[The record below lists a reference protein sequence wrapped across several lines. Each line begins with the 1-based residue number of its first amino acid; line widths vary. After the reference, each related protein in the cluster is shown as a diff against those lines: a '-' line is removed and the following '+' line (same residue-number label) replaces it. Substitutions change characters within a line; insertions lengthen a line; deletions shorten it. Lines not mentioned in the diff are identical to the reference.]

1 MANITQRGNTFRIRV
16 FVGTDNNGKKIMK
29 STTFTPPK
37 DVTPKKA
44 EKLAQE
50 FAFEFEC
57 QCRGYT
63 QFNDCMRFS
72 ELADWY
78 FDNFAPIELKEST
91 IYTYKGQYKNHIAP
105 VLGNMKLKDIT
116 TPKLTQIMQSY
127 KLNPSSVRKVYVIIQ
142 SIFHRAMEQGF
153 IRINPCRNVIL
164 PKNKDRS
171 KVMALNEDEL
181 RRFIK
186 LINNSSCDEDL
197 KRIFTFLLFTGMR
210 CGECFGLAWED
221 IDFDNQTISIR
232 HTLNDVGGKHSL
244 TPPKTKKSIR
254 TICMSSTT
262 AAILKEQHKY
272 IEQLKQAL
280 GTSFAHPEMIF
291 PSGMGN
297 YRDIGA
303 LRTALKRCTSG
314 TEFEFLTPHMMRHT
328 FATVGLIES
337 GDLSAVS
344 KELGHSDVSTTIGF
358 YAEVLLE
365 SKESLINSVADR
377 ICPRSDNT
385 YMKKE
390 SPTENS
396 ADDSKDSL

>member
-50 FAFEFEC
+50 FAFEFER

-63 QFNDCMRFS
+63 QFNDSMRFS

-91 IYTYKGQYKNHIAP
+91 IYTYKGQYKKHIAP

-116 TPKLTQIMQSY
+116 TPKLTQIVQSY
-127 KLNPSSVRKVYVIIQ
+127 KLNPATVRKIYVIIQ

-153 IRINPCRNVIL
+153 IRINPCQNVIL
-164 PKNKDRS
+164 PKNKDRN

-181 RRFIK
+181 RRFVE
-186 LINNSSCDEDL
+186 LINESSCDEDL

-262 AAILKEQHKY
+262 ASILKEQHQY
-272 IEQLKQAL
+272 VEQLKQAL
-280 GTSFAHPEMIF
+280 GTSFAHPEMVF
-291 PSGMGN
+291 PSTKGN
-297 YRDIGA
+297 YRDRSSV
-303 LRTALKRCTSG
+303 LTSLKRMTKG
-314 TEFEFLTPHMMRHT
+314 TEFSHMTLHKLRHCN
-328 FATVGLIES
+328 ATMLLNMGVELKAIS
-337 GDLSAVS
+337 DH
-344 KELGHSDVSTTIGF
+344 LGHCDINVTANTYADV
-358 YAEVLLE
+358 LE
-365 SKESLINSVADR
+365 GMKRNIAASIEQKLM
-377 ICPRSDNT
+377 SDNT
-385 YMKKE
+385 A
-390 SPTENS
+390 SN
-396 ADDSKDSL
+396 